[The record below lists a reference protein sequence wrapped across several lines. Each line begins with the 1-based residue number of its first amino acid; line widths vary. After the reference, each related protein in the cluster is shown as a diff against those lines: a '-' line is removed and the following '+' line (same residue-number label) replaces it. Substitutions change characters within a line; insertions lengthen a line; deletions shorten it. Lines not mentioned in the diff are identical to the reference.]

1 MITRDIFQ
9 VIWRIVRPLTQ
20 KKLKQVCK
28 KFKEWGDKFGFT
40 LPNLEEL
47 ENPINWSTWIAE
59 SKVLERTIANNV
71 LNDNHRV
78 WRWLN
83 GNVSIVVYF
92 EYLDPNWLLKT
103 IKTRYY
109 DKENPN
115 HHSFNQV
122 GVQICRM
129 GVRSFCMPY
138 WARSGGRKSGQL
150 IRILEKNKQK
160 YDSAVNYR
168 ELSTYLTSVRGNKK
182 ITTKMF
188 PYCRC
193 ICDPRPKVGNFPIKS
208 YLIIGTGNRISF
220 QCNKCVAE
228 INQPIDNQ
236 VHTRPTN

>member
-1 MITRDIFQ
+1 M
-9 VIWRIVRPLTQ
+9 VRPLTQ

-40 LPNLEEL
+40 LPNLQEL

-71 LNDNHRV
+71 LNDSLRV

-83 GNVSIVVYF
+83 GNVSVVVYF

-103 IKTRYY
+103 IKARYY
-109 DKENPN
+109 DKENPD

-122 GVQICRM
+122 GVPIIHK
-129 GVRSFCMPY
+129 GIGSFCMPY
-138 WARSGGRKSGQL
+138 WETKSGGRKSSQL
-150 IRILEKNKQK
+150 IHMVVNNKQK

-168 ELSTYLTSVRGNKK
+168 ELSMYLTSVRGNQK
-182 ITTKMF
+182 IKRKMF

-193 ICDPRPKVGNFPIKS
+193 ISNPRPKVGNFPIKS
-208 YLIIGTGNRISF
+208 YLKTSTGDMISF

-228 INQPIDNQ
+228 INQPNGNQ
-236 VHTRPTN
+236 VHTHPTN